1 MATMANH
8 ARRLEKL
15 EAARSE
21 TADGLTFD
29 ELNVRLLLCAA
40 TVGVLDEISNDIS
53 ETVAKQASPE
63 YEGHREW
70 LRRMW
75 RKRTNQIDYEHCLTG
90 GAMGEYRDWELPN
103 IMERRRALRTSAIVQ
118 SLLKVN

>member
-15 EAARSE
+15 EAARCE

-29 ELNVRLLLCAA
+29 ELNVRLLLSA
-40 TVGVLDEISNDIS
+40 VEPDEISNDIR
-53 ETVAKQASPE
+53 ETAAKQASPE

-70 LRRMW
+70 LRQMW
-75 RKRTNQIDYEHCLTG
+75 RKRTNRVDYEHCLTG
-90 GAMGEYRDWELPN
+90 GSMGEYRDWELPN
-103 IMERRRALRTSAIVQ
+103 IMERRRALRASAIVQ

>member
-1 MATMANH
+1 
-8 ARRLEKL
+8 
-15 EAARSE
+15 
-21 TADGLTFD
+21 
-29 ELNVRLLLCAA
+29 
-40 TVGVLDEISNDIS
+40 
-53 ETVAKQASPE
+53 
-63 YEGHREW
+63 
-70 LRRMW
+70 MW